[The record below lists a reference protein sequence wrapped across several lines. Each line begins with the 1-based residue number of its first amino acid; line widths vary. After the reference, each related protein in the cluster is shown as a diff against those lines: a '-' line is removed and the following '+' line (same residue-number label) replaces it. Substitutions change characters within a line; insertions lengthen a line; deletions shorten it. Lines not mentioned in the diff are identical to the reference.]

1 MNPNQLQAVPRPTTV
16 ERAQRRAVGVLS
28 AAAGFGGVAI
38 SGSIPAGSLLTASIA
53 DNEAVAGLAQTAG
66 VLGAAIMALPLARDA
81 IECDLELV
89 GLIIFRNDLREDSPA
104 TIAKLRVSDCV

>member
-1 MNPNQLQAVPRPTTV
+1 MIVDRSGVANAH
-16 ERAQRRAVGVLS
+16 AQRGH
-28 AAAGFGGVAI
+28 AAKLRTMIESTPRLTDPQAG
-38 SGSIPAGSLLTASIA
+38 T
-53 DNEAVAGLAQTAG
+53 
-66 VLGAAIMALPLARDA
+66 MALPLARDA